1 MKATTKRA
9 LSILISA
16 ALLVMAL
23 VFYAILIRPEYAII
37 SGLRGQL
44 ASKSTAL
51 EDETNAISQVR
62 NLISQYQGVAKLGD
76 TLSLAL
82 PSEEAVSEVVAQIN
96 ALTRLSGLTVQS
108 LGIAY
113 FPIKP
118 SATKLSFVKGVGTLR
133 LNLKLFGSYAGLKN
147 FLGGLEKNIKIMD
160 VKTLKIEQLG
170 KTGQDLFSHTLEV
183 DTYYQA
189 IK

>member
-9 LSILISA
+9 LSILVSA
-16 ALLVMAL
+16 GLLVMAL
-23 VFYAILIRPEYAII
+23 VVFTVLIRPEYAAI

-51 EDETNAISQVR
+51 EDETNAIGQVR

-82 PSEEAVSEVVAQIN
+82 PQEEAVSDVVAQIN
-96 ALTRLSGLTVQS
+96 ALTNFSGLTVQS

-113 FPIKP
+113 LPIKP
-118 SATKLSFVKGVGTLR
+118 STIKLSFVKGVGTLKV
-133 LNLKLFGSYAGLKN
+133 NLKIFGTYEGLKT
-147 FLGGLEKNIKIMD
+147 FLGELEKNIKVMD
-160 VKTLKIEQLG
+160 VKTLKIDQVGKAEQN
-170 KTGQDLFSHTLEV
+170 LFSYTLAV
-183 DTYYQA
+183 DTYYQV
-189 IK
+189 K